1 MLKTIQIIALLQGFF
16 LLFIVLKHKKYYHK
30 PNFWLLLG
38 CIVSMTL
45 YALGDDDYN
54 LFVEHANWY
63 FFHDT
68 LIITF
73 FFLFI
78 KYYKS
83 GNTVFHL
90 KDYFFFTPYII
101 NVLLIT
107 GKEYGVLEINT
118 ITLLLKVLVEI
129 SLIAY
134 LCYSVYYIIKV
145 KKEKQLLYFAI
156 PLTVIFI
163 IDEVSILF
171 TKSFE
176 SPFFLDSYGI
186 LLVAIF
192 LFYYVLYKLIMIPKQ
207 VIPGLS
213 ADKYKS
219 SSLKQKDISRYKT
232 ELEYLL
238 AEEKLFKNK
247 KLTVDNVAKRLN
259 IPRQHLSEIL
269 NVHMDIGFQDL
280 LNHYRVEGFI
290 SCLQNKTYQNYTLLA
305 IANEVGF
312 NSKSSFN
319 TTFKK
324 LKGMTP
330 SEFKKQL
337 SK

>member
-1 MLKTIQIIALLQGFF
+1 MLKTIQIVALLQGFF
-16 LLFIVLKHKKYYHK
+16 LLFIVFKHKKYYKK
-30 PNFWLLLG
+30 PNFWLLFG
-38 CIVSMTL
+38 CVVSVML
-45 YALGDDDYN
+45 YTLGDDNYN
-54 LFVEHANWY
+54 LFVENANWY

-78 KYYKS
+78 RYYKS
-83 GNTVFHL
+83 GNTVFNP
-90 KDYFFFTPYII
+90 KDYIYFIPYVI

-107 GKEYGVLEINT
+107 GKEWGILEINAF
-118 ITLLLKVLVEI
+118 TLLLKILVEI
-129 SLIAY
+129 SLIGY
-134 LCYSVYYIIKV
+134 LCHTVYHIIKT
-145 KKEKQLLYFAI
+145 KKENQLLYFAI
-156 PLTVIFI
+156 PLTAIFI
-163 IDEVSILF
+163 IDEVSVLF

-176 SPFFLDSYGI
+176 SPFFLDSYGV

-192 LFYYVLYKLIMIPKQ
+192 LFYYVLYKLIMVPKE
-207 VIPGLS
+207 VISGLHT
-213 ADKYKS
+213 DKYKT
-219 SSLKQKDISRYKT
+219 SSLKQKDVLLYKN
-232 ELEYLL
+232 ELKYLMT
-238 AEEKLFKNK
+238 EEKLFKNK

-269 NVHMDIGFQDL
+269 NVHMNIGFQDL
-280 LNHYRVEGFI
+280 LNHYRVEDFV

-305 IANEVGF
+305 IAKEVGF

-324 LKGMTP
+324 IKGMTP

-337 SK
+337 T